1 MTNNT
6 TEKNTIVDTSPLNT
20 LPLPELLASRITQ
33 FAASPAMQEIIDR
46 HVARFVEEVVKDSFC
61 TWDNFGKGVK
71 DAFKNALPG
80 GIERVVDLGRYN
92 AMIEERLRATFASS
106 NIANDMIA
114 KAEAVLNDVMDE
126 KLLLPVIK
134 LSTLMEAFIKD
145 NAERAAEK
153 GWDSPSLEIVD
164 GSYPCDDYRTI
175 YFDKE
180 PGSSRNNRHSLS
192 TARPNNRLSLAPV
205 DGEVFEGEQVYRI
218 YAAAIDDKL
227 VQDHLSTDLIRRDWE
242 KMMFA
247 LYYGQS
253 KIIIDCD
260 PDDFSYPHYD

>member
-33 FAASPAMQEIIDR
+33 FAASPAMLEIIDR

-61 TWDNFGKGVK
+61 TWDNFGKSVK

-106 NIANDMIA
+106 SIANDMIA

-145 NAERAAEK
+145 NAERAATE

-180 PGSSRNNRHSLS
+180 PG

-260 PDDFSYPHYD
+260 PDDFYYPHYD